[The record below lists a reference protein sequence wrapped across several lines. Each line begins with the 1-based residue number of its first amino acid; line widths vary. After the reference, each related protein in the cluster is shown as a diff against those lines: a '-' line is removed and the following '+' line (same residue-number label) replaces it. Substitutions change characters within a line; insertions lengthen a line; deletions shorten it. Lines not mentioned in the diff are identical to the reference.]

1 MTRQRSKPARK
12 PARSCSRR
20 WTTASNP
27 PSHWRTPA
35 PASLP
40 SPTTTSTLSRAATSP
55 ARTPPLKTPR
65 KCAPPVSILYND

>member
-65 KCAPPVSILYND
+65 RFAHQVSILYND